1 MKSHALN
8 NEFFESLKQLLVN
21 IQIIGAKRVS
31 SSLLIT
37 SPSDKSGKTFI
48 ATNLANQAASIG
60 IKTLIFDLNV
70 TNYEAS
76 TVYKTKEN
84 SYQLKSNSQYTKLI
98 KSTTIDNLSILS
110 FANFLR
116 PNSSFIYSP
125 QIEELIDKLMAQF
138 ELIIVDAPSTL
149 NSAIPSIISS
159 YVTNSILVI
168 RQGKESKSNCVNA
181 FNQLQ
186 KFSKGKV
193 NLVMNDYQ
201 EKLDI

>member
-84 SYQLKSNSQYTKLI
+84 SYQLKSNSQYAKLI
-98 KSTTIDNLSILS
+98 KSTKIDNL
-110 FANFLR
+110 
-116 PNSSFIYSP
+116 
-125 QIEELIDKLMAQF
+125 
-138 ELIIVDAPSTL
+138 
-149 NSAIPSIISS
+149 
-159 YVTNSILVI
+159 
-168 RQGKESKSNCVNA
+168 
-181 FNQLQ
+181 
-186 KFSKGKV
+186 
-193 NLVMNDYQ
+193 
-201 EKLDI
+201 